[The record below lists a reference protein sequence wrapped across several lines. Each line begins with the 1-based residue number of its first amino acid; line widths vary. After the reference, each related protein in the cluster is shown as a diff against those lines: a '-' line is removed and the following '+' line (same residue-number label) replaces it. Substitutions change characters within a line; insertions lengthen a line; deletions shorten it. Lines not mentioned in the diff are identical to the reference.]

1 MCEERER
8 EFLYKWVEIV
18 LVREEDRER
27 ERELEILCEC
37 EIAFSS
43 DPTEEKQP
51 KVQDGNED
59 PVGRGG
65 GGLQRRG

>member
-1 MCEERER
+1 MKRER

-18 LVREEDRER
+18 LVREEDR